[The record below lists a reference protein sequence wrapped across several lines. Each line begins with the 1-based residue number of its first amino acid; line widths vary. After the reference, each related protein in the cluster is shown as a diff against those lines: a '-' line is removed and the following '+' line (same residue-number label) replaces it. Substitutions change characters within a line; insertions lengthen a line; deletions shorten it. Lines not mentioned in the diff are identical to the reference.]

1 MRGIRGAI
9 TVERNDQEEIWQA
22 AQELIT
28 ELMRTNAIAPEDI
41 GAAIFSVT
49 EDLTAA
55 FPTAGVRRIAGFD
68 LVPLFD
74 AQQSAEKLLSLS
86 TLLYS
91 VLYTQGVTTEEGA
104 AVASQVPNV
113 ALADVNTQYSYL
125 QLKPVLQALTESKS
139 GRLGDWPKV

>member
-9 TVERNDQEEIWQA
+9 TVGRNEKEEIWQA

-28 ELMRTNAIAPEDI
+28 ELLRTNAISADDI

-74 AQQSAEKLLSLS
+74 ARQCAIEDSLPRCIRVLLL
-86 TLLYS
+86 
-91 VLYTQGVTTEEGA
+91 
-104 AVASQVPNV
+104 
-113 ALADVNTQYSYL
+113 VNTDVPQSKIHHVYL
-125 QLKPVLQALTESKS
+125 RAAAELRPDLE
-139 GRLGDWPKV
+139 G

>member
-9 TVERNDQEEIWQA
+9 TVGRNEKEEIWLA

-28 ELMRTNAIAPEDI
+28 ELLRTNAITAADI

-55 FPTAGVRRIAGFD
+55 FPTAGVRRINGFD

-74 AQQSAEKLLSLS
+74 ARQCAIENSLPRCIRVLLL
-86 TLLYS
+86 
-91 VLYTQGVTTEEGA
+91 
-104 AVASQVPNV
+104 
-113 ALADVNTQYSYL
+113 VNTDAAQADIHHVYL
-125 QLKPVLQALTESKS
+125 RAAAHLRPELAE
-139 GRLGDWPKV
+139 